1 MLILHNIRNGKKIF
15 LRVYP
20 VGSEKKMFFCR
31 DHLILGTFVD
41 EENKKNNTE
50 HKFERSL
57 VILMEA
63 YTSVSSYS
71 FR

>member
-1 MLILHNIRNGKKIF
+1 M
-15 LRVYP
+15 
-20 VGSEKKMFFCR
+20 EKKYFCVFIRLEVKKKCFFCR